1 MPKRML
7 VARLWLE
14 VNSFSPLP
22 TTFEDF
28 AGTEWARGVDAV
40 ERFRDTPTE
49 MAAVAEFMDA
59 HPDWEITVSRCGAA
73 PPGGPMADALF
84 DQFGDEVLNDLK
96 SHHWDAVYL
105 SLHGALA
112 TVKRST
118 PELHLVMAV
127 RGVIGNVPLGVS
139 FDMHANLGPKMIEMI
154 DIAAGYKSLPHLDMR
169 ETAAKVLSYLI
180 DIVEGRL
187 RPVGRLVR
195 AGHIIHSFNM
205 RTSDGPMMELE
216 AIARSLSEF
225 PVLDVTPFGGFPY
238 ADSVNTGASVMAYS
252 HADAAAAEA
261 AATAVCRAMRNR
273 IEQFAVHL
281 PDAGEGLRR
290 ALAIGSGPV
299 AVLESADNT
308 YSGGIGDTPG
318 LLAAMIA
325 MKPREP
331 AAFAFF
337 FDPDLVRRAK
347 AAGVGARL
355 DCQLGGRVTKD
366 FGPPVTARAEV
377 VRLTDGRFVNRGPMN
392 RGVEIRMGP
401 SAVLDVEGIQVIV
414 TSRREP
420 VNDTAYFDLHGIDV
434 TRLRLLC
441 VKAKNHFR
449 GSFAPLCKG
458 FVEVDTPGPAA
469 IDLHALPYRHADKT
483 QLA

>member
-22 TTFEDF
+22 TTLDDY
-28 AGTEWARGVDAV
+28 AGTEWARGKDAV
-40 ERFRDTPTE
+40 ERFRGTPTE
-49 MAAVAEFMDA
+49 MAAVADFMDA
-59 HPDWEITVSRCGAA
+59 HPDWKITISRCGSA
-73 PPGGPMADALF
+73 PPGGPMEDGLF
-84 DQFGDEVLNDLK
+84 DQFQDEVLNDLK
-96 SHHWDAVYL
+96 SQRWDAVYL

-112 TVKRST
+112 TGKRST
-118 PELHLVMAV
+118 PELDLITAV
-127 RGVIGNVPLGVS
+127 RGVIGKTPLGVS
-139 FDMHANLGPKMIEMI
+139 FDMHANLGPQMIAMI

-169 ETAAKVLSYLI
+169 ETAAKVLGYLV
-180 DIVEGRL
+180 DIVDGRL

-216 AIARSLSEF
+216 AIAQSLAKL

-252 HADAAAAEA
+252 HVDAVAAEA

-273 IEQFAVHL
+273 IQQFAVDL

-318 LLAAMIA
+318 LLAAMVA
-325 MKPREP
+325 LKPQEP
-331 AAFAFF
+331 AAFAFLY
-337 FDPDLVRRAK
+337 DPDLVRRAQ

-366 FGPPVTARAEV
+366 FGPPVAAQAKV

-392 RGVEIRMGP
+392 RGIEVKMGP

-434 TRLRLLC
+434 AGLRLLG

-458 FVEVDTPGPAA
+458 FVEVNTPGPAG
-469 IDLHALPYRHADKT
+469 IDLRALPYRYADKT
-483 QLA
+483 QVV